1 MAIESN
7 NFNKQYEDIALA
19 NEKAI
24 DIQGEGLI
32 ENAKETYKLTNNTAT
47 ELLKSVAKK
56 DREHY
61 SGNGSL
67 NSNFRDVALD
77 VPREIYKKV
86 LKINKITEKTPK
98 DKTKRADLYA
108 RLETWKRER
117 IADKTNVKIAVD
129 AISSDL
135 VNYEL
140 MDPEYKTLL
149 AQVINRD
156 GDLKEKGIKLFNR
169 KSDDKLM
176 VEYASNRMG
185 SEYRYNKK
193 MEGIDIGA
201 EQQGPSEI
209 ISFEELMSGIHHKQL
224 DAETSIYDTV
234 TGQAN
239 EATLMNKNT
248 KTFQISSWDEG
259 INSGE
264 SKVRKALTPVIKGK
278 QVVADLSTRD
288 IFGKGSTYRDD
299 LSGLVGGM
307 DLSKMGLVD
316 KGKPGYEDD
325 LAGNALLKEEII
337 GRLINPKSSDDEKF
351 AEENMLEYFT
361 LLAGQSF
368 NNKRNEITGNE
379 DTGQVINSNNN
390 KDQHDPHHHDVSP
403 GSDVTGKVHHGNIHS
418 DSKQQPEIKSTTSGM
433 TAKEIIEKF
442 S

>member
-1 MAIESN
+1 MS
-7 NFNKQYEDIALA
+7 FNQQYESIASA
-19 NEKAI
+19 NENAA
-24 DIQGEGLI
+24 DVQGENFI
-32 ENAKETYKLTNNTAT
+32 ENANETYKLTNNTAT
-47 ELLKSVAKK
+47 ELLQSIAKK
-56 DREHY
+56 DKDHY

-67 NSNFRDVALD
+67 NSDFRSAAQD
-77 VPREIYKKV
+77 VPRDIYKKI
-86 LKINKITEKTPK
+86 LEINKIKEKSPK

-129 AISSDL
+129 AIGSDL
-135 VNYEL
+135 VNFEL

-156 GDLKEKGIKLFNR
+156 GDLKEKGINLFNR

-176 VEYASNRMG
+176 IKYTSNRMG
-185 SEYRYNKK
+185 SEYGYNKK
-193 MEGIDIGA
+193 LEGIDLGID
-201 EQQGPSEI
+201 QQGPSETI
-209 ISFEELMSGIHHKQL
+209 AFEELMSGIHHKQL

-239 EATLMNKNT
+239 AASEMNKNS
-248 KTFQISSWDEG
+248 KTFQISSWDKG

-288 IFGKGSTYRDD
+288 IFGKGTTYRED

-307 DLSKMGLVD
+307 DLSKMGVID
-316 KGKPGYEDD
+316 KGAPGYEDD
-325 LAGNALLKEEII
+325 LANNALLKEEII

-368 NNKRNEITGNE
+368 NNKRNEITAEKG
-379 DTGQVINSNNN
+379 
-390 KDQHDPHHHDVSP
+390 
-403 GSDVTGKVHHGNIHS
+403 TGKTVE
-418 DSKQQPEIKSTTSGM
+418 DYL
-433 TAKEIIEKF
+433 KEI

>member
-1 MAIESN
+1 MAGELN

-24 DIQGEGLI
+24 DVKGEDLM
-32 ENAKETYKLTNNTAT
+32 ENAKQTYKLTNNTST
-47 ELLKSVAKK
+47 ELLQNIAKK
-56 DREHY
+56 NKDHY
-61 SGNGSL
+61 DANGSL
-67 NSNFRDVALD
+67 NSNFRDVAQE
-77 VPREIYKKV
+77 VPIDIYKKI
-86 LKINKITEKTPK
+86 LKINNIKTEEKTPK
-98 DKTKRADLYA
+98 NKMDRADQYA

-117 IADKTNVKIAVD
+117 IADKTNVKIAID
-129 AISSDL
+129 AINSGL

-140 MDPEYKTLL
+140 MNPEYKVLL
-149 AQVINRD
+149 AQVLNKE
-156 GDLKEKGIKLFNR
+156 GDLKEKGINLFNR

-176 VEYASNRMG
+176 INFTNNRSG
-185 SEYRYNKK
+185 SEYVFNKK
-193 MEGIDIGA
+193 MEGIDLGID
-201 EQQGPSEI
+201 QQGASETI
-209 ISFEELMSGIHHKQL
+209 AFEELITGIHYKQL

-239 EATLMNKNT
+239 AASEMNKNS
-248 KTFQISSWDEG
+248 KTFQISSWNEG

-278 QVVADLSTRD
+278 QVIADLSTRD

-307 DLSKMGLVD
+307 DLSKMGIID
-316 KGKPGYEDD
+316 KGAPGYEDD

-337 GRLINPKSSDDEKF
+337 GRLINPKSSDDQKF

-368 NNKRNEITGNE
+368 NNKRNEITAE
-379 DTGQVINSNNN
+379 
-390 KDQHDPHHHDVSP
+390 
-403 GSDVTGKVHHGNIHS
+403 
-418 DSKQQPEIKSTTSGM
+418 QQPEIKSTTSGM

>member
-1 MAIESN
+1 MS
-7 NFNKQYEDIALA
+7 FNKKYESIASA
-19 NEKAI
+19 NENAVEVQSE
-24 DIQGEGLI
+24 DLI
-32 ENAKETYKLTNNTAT
+32 ENAKKTYKLTNNTAT
-47 ELLKSVAKK
+47 ELLQSIAKK
-56 DREHY
+56 DKDHY
-61 SGNGSL
+61 SGGGSL
-67 NSNFRDVALD
+67 NSDFRNAAQD
-77 VPREIYKKV
+77 VPRDIYKKI
-86 LKINKITEKTPK
+86 LSINKIKEKSPK

-140 MDPEYKTLL
+140 MNPEYKVLL

-156 GDLKEKGIKLFNR
+156 GDLNKKGIKLFNR

-176 VEYASNRMG
+176 IQYTSNRMG
-185 SEYRYNKK
+185 SEYMYNKK
-193 MEGIDIGA
+193 MEGIDLGID
-201 EQQGPSEI
+201 QQGPSEI
-209 ISFEELMSGIHHKQL
+209 IAFEELISGIHHKQL

-239 EATLMNKNT
+239 AASEMNKNS
-248 KTFQISSWDEG
+248 KTFQISSWNEG

-278 QVVADLSTRD
+278 QVIADLSTRD

-325 LAGNALLKEEII
+325 LANNALLKEEII

-368 NNKRNEITGNE
+368 NNKRNEITETNK
-379 DTGQVINSNNN
+379 TTQTTNS
-390 KDQHDPHHHDVSP
+390 K
-403 GSDVTGKVHHGNIHS
+403 SDY
-418 DSKQQPEIKSTTSGM
+418 
-433 TAKEIIEKF
+433 AKELIKKYIA
-442 S
+442 

>member
-1 MAIESN
+1 MS
-7 NFNKQYEDIALA
+7 FNKQYENIALA
-19 NEKAI
+19 NQEAEGV
-24 DIQGEGLI
+24 QGEDLI
-32 ENAKETYKLTNNTAT
+32 KNAKETYKLTTNTAT
-47 ELLKSVAKK
+47 ELLKSTAKK
-56 DREHY
+56 DKDHY
-61 SGNGSL
+61 DSGGSL
-67 NSNFRDVALD
+67 NSNFRKVAQK
-77 VPREIYKKV
+77 VPRDIYNKI
-86 LKINKITEKTPK
+86 LKINKIAEKTPE
-98 DKTKRADLYA
+98 DKAKRADLYN

-140 MDPEYKTLL
+140 MNPEYKALL

-156 GDLKEKGIKLFNR
+156 GDLNKKGIKLFNR

-176 VEYASNRMG
+176 IEYTPNRMG
-185 SEYRYNKK
+185 SEYMYNKK

-201 EQQGPSEI
+201 EQQGPSEVV
-209 ISFEELMSGIHHKQL
+209 SFEELMTGIHHKQL

-239 EATLMNKNT
+239 EAALISKNS
-248 KTFQISSWDEG
+248 KAFQISSWNEG

-264 SKVRKALTPVIKGK
+264 SKVRKALTPVVKGK
-278 QVVADLSTRD
+278 QVIADLSTRD

-307 DLSKMGLVD
+307 DLEKIGLVD

-351 AEENMLEYFT
+351 AEEQMLEYFV

-368 NNKRNEITGNE
+368 NNKRNEIEENIKRGN
-379 DTGQVINSNNN
+379 DMMDSL
-390 KDQHDPHHHDVSP
+390 P
-403 GSDVTGKVHHGNIHS
+403 G
-418 DSKQQPEIKSTTSGM
+418 QPEFQKNLL
-433 TAKEIIEKF
+433 
-442 S
+442 

>member
-1 MAIESN
+1 MAAESN
-7 NFNKQYEDIALA
+7 SFNKQYESIASA
-19 NEKAI
+19 NENTG
-24 DIQGEGLI
+24 DVQGEGLI
-32 ENAKETYKLTNNTAT
+32 ENAKKTYKLTNNTAT
-47 ELLKSVAKK
+47 ELLQSIAKK
-56 DREHY
+56 DKDHY

-67 NSNFRDVALD
+67 NSDFRSAAQD
-77 VPREIYKKV
+77 VPKDIYKKI
-86 LKINKITEKTPK
+86 LKINNIKEKTPK

-117 IADKTNVKIAVD
+117 IADKTNVKIAID
-129 AISSDL
+129 AIGSDL
-135 VNYEL
+135 VNFEL

-156 GDLKEKGIKLFNR
+156 GDLKAKGIKFFNR

-176 VEYASNRMG
+176 IEYTSNRMG
-185 SEYRYNKK
+185 SEYGYNKK
-193 MEGIDIGA
+193 MEGIDLGI
-201 EQQGPSEI
+201 EQQGPSETI
-209 ISFEELMSGIHHKQL
+209 AFEELMSGIHHKQL

-239 EATLMNKNT
+239 AASEMNKNS
-248 KTFQISSWDEG
+248 KTFQISSWNEG

-264 SKVRKALTPVIKGK
+264 SKVRKALMPVIKGK

-307 DLSKMGLVD
+307 DLSKMGIID
-316 KGKPGYEDD
+316 KGAPGYEDD
-325 LAGNALLKEEII
+325 LANNALLKEEII

-368 NNKRNEITGNE
+368 NNKRNEITAEKG
-379 DTGQVINSNNN
+379 
-390 KDQHDPHHHDVSP
+390 
-403 GSDVTGKVHHGNIHS
+403 TGKTVE
-418 DSKQQPEIKSTTSGM
+418 DYL
-433 TAKEIIEKF
+433 KEI

>member
-1 MAIESN
+1 MVGESN
-7 NFNKQYEDIALA
+7 SFNKQYESIASA
-19 NEKAI
+19 NENAV
-24 DIQGEGLI
+24 DVQSEDLI

-47 ELLKSVAKK
+47 ELLESIAKK
-56 DREHY
+56 DKDHY
-61 SGNGSL
+61 SGDGSL
-67 NSNFRDVALD
+67 NSNFRDVAQE
-77 VPREIYKKV
+77 VPRDIYKKI
-86 LKINKITEKTPK
+86 LKINNIKEKTPK
-98 DKTKRADLYA
+98 DKAKRADLYA

-117 IADKTNVKIAVD
+117 VADKANVKIAVD

-140 MDPEYKTLL
+140 MDPNYKTLL

-156 GDLKEKGIKLFNR
+156 GDLNKKGIKLFNR

-176 VEYASNRMG
+176 IEYTPNRMG
-185 SEYRYNKK
+185 SEYMYNKK
-193 MEGIDIGA
+193 MEGVDLGA

-209 ISFEELMSGIHHKQL
+209 VSFEELMSGIHHKQL
-224 DAETSIYDTV
+224 DAETSVYDTV

-239 EATLMNKNT
+239 EATLMNKNS
-248 KTFQISSWDEG
+248 KTFQISSWIG
-259 INSGE
+259 GANSGE

-299 LSGLVGGM
+299 LSGLVANM

-368 NNKRNEITGNE
+368 NNKRDEITQGQGTEKTVE
-379 DTGQVINSNNN
+379 DYL
-390 KDQHDPHHHDVSP
+390 
-403 GSDVTGKVHHGNIHS
+403 
-418 DSKQQPEIKSTTSGM
+418 
-433 TAKEIIEKF
+433 KEIE
-442 S
+442 